1 MVTKTTIRI
10 IEALGY
16 VGAVM
21 VGLGSVTQEQTIK
34 YLYAVGFV
42 FCIVSIVRLLSI
54 GIALQTERLSET
66 GSDVPQSPRPTEL
79 REEETR

>member
-1 MVTKTTIRI
+1 MSKTTIRI
-10 IEALGY
+10 IAGLGY

-21 VGLGSVTQEQTIK
+21 VGLGSVSQEQTIK

-54 GIALQTERLSET
+54 SIALRTERPSET
-66 GSDVPQSPRPTEL
+66 GSDVPQPSRPTRS